1 MNDRELN
8 KKLLDI
14 MEYGMGPEVMPGA
27 MPGAVPMPSEEP
39 KVDGS
44 VEFKQH
50 KNTDKGSVSIEATG
64 DTLQDL
70 ADVLKLAGLTLPDAM
85 KPAEKPAEKPE
96 DEPCDDCADDGEK
109 EDPSYTTNKQAIID
123 RLRDTLKA
131 KLIR

>member
-1 MNDRELN
+1 
-8 KKLLDI
+8 
-14 MEYGMGPEVMPGA
+14 
-27 MPGAVPMPSEEP
+27 MPSEEP
-39 KVDGS
+39 KSEVEGS

-85 KPAEKPAEKPE
+85 KPADKEEEPKEPE
-96 DEPCDDCADDGEK
+96 VKAEPCGDSEK
-109 EDPSYTTNKQAIID
+109 EDPAYTTDKQAIID

>member
-1 MNDRELN
+1 MNELELN

-14 MEYGMGPEVMPGA
+14 MEYGMTPDMMPGSVPGVV
-27 MPGAVPMPSEEP
+27 PGAMPSEEP
-39 KVDGS
+39 KVEGS

-50 KNTDKGSVSIEATG
+50 KNTDKGSVSIEASG

-85 KPAEKPAEKPE
+85 KPADKEEEPEVKAEPS
-96 DEPCDDCADDGEK
+96 DDSEK
-109 EDPSYTTNKQAIID
+109 EDPAYTTNKQAIID